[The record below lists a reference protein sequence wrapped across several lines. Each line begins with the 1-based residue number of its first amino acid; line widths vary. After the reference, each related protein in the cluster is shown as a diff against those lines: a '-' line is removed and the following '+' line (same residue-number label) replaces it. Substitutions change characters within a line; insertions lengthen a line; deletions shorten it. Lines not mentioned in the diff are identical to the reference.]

1 MNPLSKVWRNLIR
14 GGGMAGAKGEASGRL
29 PPVPLG
35 WRAGGVV
42 GVSGRSPTATPIVR
56 AGAGAPDPEAIAS
69 AGTETIEPKTI
80 EAPVPEI
87 TVRPVAPVPVV
98 TSPARV
104 VMGST
109 DRAEPRSVAR
119 TTTQA
124 KATPTDSKMMARAIE
139 LAKQALALGEVP
151 IGAVVYETASG
162 KVLGEGY
169 NRREIDKDPSA
180 HAEWFAI
187 KEAAEKVGDWRLNH
201 CTLVVTLEPCVMCAG
216 LVVNARLGRLVYGPR
231 DPKAGGAESLFR
243 LTNDPRLN
251 HRVEPI
257 SEVMQPECARLLS
270 EFFKSLRGKRPE

>member
-42 GVSGRSPTATPIVR
+42 GVAGRSPTATPIVR
-56 AGAGAPDPEAIAS
+56 ISSAVAEAPEVDTGAEAGA
-69 AGTETIEPKTI
+69 

-87 TVRPVAPVPVV
+87 TVRPVAPGAAVSPMARAVV
-98 TSPARV
+98 
-104 VMGST
+104 GSS
-109 DRAEPRSVAR
+109 DRAEPRPVAR
-119 TTTQA
+119 TTTQP
-124 KATPTDSKMMARAIE
+124 KATPTDVKMMARAIE

-151 IGAVVYETASG
+151 IGAVVYETATG

-187 KEAAEKVGDWRLNH
+187 REAAEKVGDWRLNH
-201 CTLVVTLEPCVMCAG
+201 CTLVVTLEPCVMCSG
-216 LVVNARLGRLVYGPR
+216 LVVNARIGRLVYGPR

-251 HRVEPI
+251 HRVEPV